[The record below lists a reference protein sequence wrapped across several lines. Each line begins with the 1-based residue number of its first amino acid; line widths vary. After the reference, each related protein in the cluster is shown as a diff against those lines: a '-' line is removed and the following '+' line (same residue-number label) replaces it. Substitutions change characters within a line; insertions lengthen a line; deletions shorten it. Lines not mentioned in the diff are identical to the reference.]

1 MTIASF
7 GATSDI
13 ENSMTETTIHHI
25 LDELAEAATDHRDKG
40 GKFERLMKAYL
51 TTDPLYVSRFSDVW
65 MWNDWPDRKGKADT
79 GIDLVAQERDT
90 GALVAIQCKFY
101 APTYTLQKGDIDS
114 FFTASGK
121 SPFASRLIVSTTD
134 KWSKHAEDAL
144 ETQQIPCARMRVA
157 DLDDSAVDWS
167 KFSLAKPDHVVLRT
181 KKKPFKHQ
189 QAALKAVAKG
199 FAEHERGKLIMACGT
214 GKTFTSLKIMEQETP
229 SNGLVLFL
237 VPSISLLSQ
246 TLKEWTAQATD
257 EIRAFAVCSDT
268 KVGKHSEDIA
278 VHDLAFPATT
288 DAKRLGQAIAAR
300 PKNDTRRTVIFST
313 YQSIDVISQA
323 QKKHGLG
330 EFDLIVCDEA
340 HRTTGVT
347 LAENDESAFVRVH
360 KPEFLAAK
368 HRLYMTATPKIY
380 ADESKTKADE
390 AGAEIASMDDVALFG
405 PEFHRLGFGEA
416 VSQGLLADYKVMVL
430 AVDEKSV
437 TKTFQSQLADE
448 NKELNLDD
456 VVKIVGCWNG
466 LSKRLATTE
475 GDNTAQLDPH
485 PMRRAVAFARDIKS
499 SKHLAKLFPEVIDQ
513 YIDGQD
519 EDLLRCEAEHVDGT
533 FNVLLRNQKLDWLK
547 EETEG
552 TTCRILSNA
561 RCLSE
566 GVDVPALD
574 AVLFLNPRDSVVDV
588 VQSVGRVMRRA
599 EGKKYG
605 YIILPI
611 GVPADLTP
619 EEALKDNKRYK
630 VVWQV
635 LQALRAH
642 DDRFNALINKID
654 LNKTKDDQLQI
665 IGVGGGP
672 GDRDKGKD
680 DKGSPGQMGFAFP
693 HLEEWRNAIY
703 AKIVKKVG
711 DRRYWENWAN
721 DVAKIAERH
730 TARIKALLE
739 DPESKQAKAFGRFLK
754 GLKKNINP
762 SIAEEDAIEMLS
774 QHLITKPVFEALFEG
789 YSFAEHNPVSISI
802 EKMILSLGDQAFS
815 KEVESLDKFYAS
827 VRQRAA
833 GIDNAEGK
841 QKIIYELYET
851 FFKTAFKKMAD
862 RLGIV
867 YTPVQAVD
875 FIIQSADHVL
885 RKEFGKGLSDEGV
898 HILDPFTGTGTFM
911 VRLIQSGL
919 IKPSD
924 AMRKFHGELHAN
936 ELVLL
941 AYYIAAI
948 NIEEAYHGL
957 TGESAYEP
965 FDGIVLTDTFQLAEE
980 EGQFEEVFPENN
992 KRATRQ
998 KKTQIRVII
1007 GNPPY
1012 SAQQESSNDNNKN
1025 IEYPGLDRRIG
1036 ATYAAKST
1044 AVNKK
1049 NLYDSYIRAIRWATD
1064 RIGESGVIAFITNG
1078 SFLDAN
1084 NMSGLRKCLVDEF
1097 SSLYIFNL
1105 RGNQRTSGEESRREG
1120 GKIFDSGSRTPV
1132 AISIM
1137 VKNPKH
1143 QGPAVLNYHDIGD
1156 YLSRDNKLAMIKQF
1170 GSVEGVEWEPLV
1182 PNSSGDW
1189 INQRDPLFGTFI
1201 PVLSKAGE
1209 NAIFAFNTAGSTTAR
1224 DSWVYNFSRD
1234 RLTAAIEL
1242 TFSTYSKALE
1252 KYGKA
1257 IKGLKKDDWP
1267 PVEGFIDTAK
1277 ARISWSRSLK
1287 ADVARG
1293 RKYAL
1298 EPERI
1303 VTAMYRP
1310 FTKTNFYFSRSLVE
1324 YVYKQPDLFPEPG
1337 IENRV
1342 ISACGVGANKPFTA
1356 LMTDIPSDYEFTSKS
1371 QCLPMYYYE
1380 VVEEGADKSEMFA
1393 QDGERVGKWRRTHAI
1408 SDWALNLFRD
1418 RYKDPSITKDDIFY
1432 YTYGVMSAPEYLQRF
1447 GSDLKKMAPRIPLAQ
1462 NFRVFAKA
1470 GRSLADL
1477 HVGYEKVEPFP
1488 LAETRGQLG
1497 LDPVRDNKVSKMR
1510 FGKRGKEVDK
1520 SSIVVNSHLTFANIP
1535 DEVHD
1540 FQVNGKSALE
1550 WIMERYQVDTDKTS
1564 GIVNDPNDW
1573 ATEHNDPAYIVD
1585 LIKRVVRVS
1594 VETMK
1599 IVSNLPAL
1607 QERKA

>member
-1 MTIASF
+1 MA
-7 GATSDI
+7 
-13 ENSMTETTIHHI
+13 ETTIHHI

-40 GKFERLMKAYL
+40 GKFERLIRAYL
-51 TTDPLYVSRFSDVW
+51 TTDPLYVSRYSDVW
-65 MWNDWPDRKGKADT
+65 LWTDWPDRGGKGDT
-79 GIDLVAQERDT
+79 GIDLVAKERDT
-90 GALVAIQCKFY
+90 GAMVAIQCKFY
-101 APTYTLQKGDIDS
+101 APSYTLQKGDIDS

-121 SPFASRLIVSTTD
+121 APFASRLIVSTTD
-134 KWSKHAEDAL
+134 KWSKNAEDAL
-144 ETQQIPCARMRVA
+144 DAQQIPCARLRVQ
-157 DLDDSAVDWS
+157 DLEDSAVDWS
-167 KFSLAKPDHVVLRT
+167 KFTLAKPDQVVLRT
-181 KKKPFKHQ
+181 KKKPYKHQ
-189 QAALKAVAKG
+189 QAALKAVAQG
-199 FAEHERGKLIMACGT
+199 FKEHERGKLIMACGT
-214 GKTFTSLKIMEQETP
+214 GKTYTSLKVVEQETP
-229 SNGLVLFL
+229 SDGLVLFL

-300 PKNDTRRTVIFST
+300 PKGDKRRTVIFST

-330 EFDLIVCDEA
+330 DFDLIVCDEA

-347 LAENDESAFVRVH
+347 LADDEESAFVRVH
-360 KPEFLAAK
+360 DPKFLVAK
-368 HRLYMTATPKIY
+368 HRLYMTATPRIY
-380 ADESKTKADE
+380 ADESKSKAE
-390 AGAEIASMDDVALFG
+390 EGGAEIASMDDETKFG

-437 TKTFQSQLADE
+437 SKTFQSQLADE
-448 NKELNLDD
+448 NHELNLDD
-456 VVKIVGCWNG
+456 AVKIVGCWNG
-466 LSKRLATTE
+466 LSKRLATTD
-475 GDNTAQLDPH
+475 GDNTAALDPH
-485 PMRRAVAFARDIKS
+485 PMRRAVAFARDIKA
-499 SKHLAKLFPEVIDQ
+499 SKHLANLFPQVVDQ
-513 YIDGQD
+513 YIDGHDD
-519 EDLLRCEAEHVDGT
+519 EGLLRCEVEHVDGT
-533 FNVLLRNQKLDWLK
+533 YNVLLRNQKLDWLK

-552 TTCRILSNA
+552 NLCRILSNA

-642 DDRFNALINKID
+642 DDRFNALVNKIE

-672 GDRDKGKD
+672 GEGGEGKD
-680 DKGSPGQMGFAFP
+680 GKGQAGQQIGFAFP

-703 AKIVKKVG
+703 AKIVQKVG

-730 TARIKALLE
+730 TARINELLE
-739 DPESKQAKAFGRFLK
+739 DPESKQAKAFARFLK

-762 SIAEEDAIEMLS
+762 SIETEDAVEMLS

-802 EKMILSLGDQAFS
+802 EKMIRSLGDQAFG
-815 KEVESLDKFYAS
+815 KETESLDKFYAS
-827 VRQRAA
+827 VRQRAK

-841 QKIIYELYET
+841 QKVIYELYET

-875 FIIQSADHVL
+875 FIIQSADQVL
-885 RKEFGKGLSDEGV
+885 RKEFGRGLSDEGV

-911 VRLIQSGL
+911 VRLLQSGL
-919 IKPSD
+919 IAPAD
-924 AMRKFHGELHAN
+924 AVRKFHGELHAN

-957 TGESAYEP
+957 RGEGAYEP

-980 EGQFEEVFPENN
+980 DDQFEEVFPENN
-992 KRATRQ
+992 KRAARQ
-998 KKTQIRVII
+998 KQTQIRVII

-1012 SAQQESSNDNNKN
+1012 SAQQESQNDNNKN
-1025 IEYPGLDRRIG
+1025 IGYPGLDRRIG

-1049 NLYDSYIRAIRWATD
+1049 NLYDSYIRAIRWATN
-1064 RIGESGVIAFITNG
+1064 RIGDSGVIAFITNG

-1084 NMSGLRKCLVDEF
+1084 NMDGLRKCLVEEF
-1097 SSLYIFNL
+1097 STLYIFNL

-1137 VKNPKH
+1137 VKNPRH

-1156 YLSRDNKLAMIKQF
+1156 YLNRETKLAMIQQF
-1170 GSVEGVEWEPLV
+1170 GSVEGMTWEQLA
-1182 PNSSGDW
+1182 PNAAGDW
-1189 INQRDPLFGTFI
+1189 INQRDPLFGKFI

-1209 NAIFAFNTAGSTTAR
+1209 NAIFSYNTAGSTTAR
-1224 DSWVYNFSRD
+1224 DAWVYNFSRD
-1234 RLTAAIEL
+1234 RLTSAVEL
-1242 TFSTYSKALE
+1242 TFATYAKAVE
-1252 KYGKA
+1252 KYAKA
-1257 IKGLKKDDWP
+1257 VKGLKKDDWP

-1277 ARISWSRSLK
+1277 SNISWSRSLK
-1287 ADVARG
+1287 ADVVRG

-1298 EPERI
+1298 EPDRI
-1303 VTAMYRP
+1303 VPAMYRP
-1310 FTKTNFYFSRSLVE
+1310 FTKTHFYFSRALVE

-1342 ISACGVGANKPFTA
+1342 ISASGVGANKPFTA

-1371 QCLPMYYYE
+1371 QCLPLYYYE
-1380 VVEEGADKSEMFA
+1380 PVEEGTNKSALFA
-1393 QDGERVGKWRRTHAI
+1393 QEGDRVGKWRRFHAI
-1408 SDWALNLFRD
+1408 SDWALRFFREQYQD
-1418 RYKDPSITKDDIFY
+1418 DAITKDDIFY

-1447 GSDLKKMAPRIPLAQ
+1447 GSDLKKMPPRIPLAQ
-1462 NFRVFAKA
+1462 DFQAFADA
-1470 GRSLADL
+1470 GRYLADL
-1477 HVGYEKVEPFP
+1477 HVGYEQVEPYP
-1488 LAETRGQLG
+1488 LTETRGQLG
-1497 LDPVRDNKVSKMR
+1497 LDPSRDLKVSKMR

-1520 SSIVVNSHLTFANIP
+1520 SSIVVNNHLTFTNLP
-1535 DEVHD
+1535 EEVHA

-1550 WIMERYQVDTDKTS
+1550 WIMERYQHDTDKAS

-1573 ATEHNDPAYIVD
+1573 STDPAYIVE
-1585 LIKRVVRVS
+1585 LIKRIVTVS

-1599 IVSNLPAL
+1599 IVKGLPAL
-1607 QERKA
+1607 NEKKA